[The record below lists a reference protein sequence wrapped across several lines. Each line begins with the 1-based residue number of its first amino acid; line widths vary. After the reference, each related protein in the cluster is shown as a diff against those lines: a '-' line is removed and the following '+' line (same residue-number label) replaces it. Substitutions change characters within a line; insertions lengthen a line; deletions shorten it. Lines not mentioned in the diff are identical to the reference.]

1 MSGNNKPFALIT
13 GASKGIGRS
22 LSTYIASKGYPVL
35 LVARDEK
42 LLSDLAAEITKSY
55 QVPADFLGIDLSIPG
70 SAAKVKE
77 WVVQNN
83 YETGIVINNA
93 GYAVWGRFQN
103 IPINSHLQMMQLNV
117 NTIVEMCHEFIPLLL
132 NQKSSYLMNVSSTT
146 AYQAVATLSTYAA
159 SKMFVIG
166 FTRSLRAE
174 FKNSGLSVSVL
185 SPGTTTSD
193 FMNRAG
199 MYPLEKISEKF
210 TMHPDDVAKTGI
222 DAMLAGKSEII
233 PGFLN
238 KFSAIMTRIVPKAV
252 TEKIAADIYL
262 KNLPG

>member
-1 MSGNNKPFALIT
+1 MSSAKPFALIT

-22 LSTYIASKGYPVL
+22 LSTNLASKGFPVL

-42 LLSDLAAEITKSY
+42 LLHDLAAQLK
-55 QVPADFLGIDLSIPG
+55 ADYKIESFYFPIDLSKPG
-70 SAAKVKE
+70 SAKKVKD

-83 YETGIVINNA
+83 YTTGIMINNA
-93 GYAVWGRFQN
+93 GYAVWGRFTN
-103 IPINSHLQMMQLNV
+103 ISIDDHLQMMQLNV

-132 NQKSSYLMNVSSTT
+132 KQEKSYLMNVSSTT

-166 FTRSLRAE
+166 FTRSLRTE
-174 FKNSGLSVSVL
+174 FLKSSLSVSVL

-193 FMNRAG
+193 FMNRAA
-199 MYPLEKISEKF
+199 MDPLKEISEKF
-210 TMHPDDVAKTGI
+210 TMDPDEVAKIAING
-222 DAMLAGKSEII
+222 MFAGKAEII

-238 KFSAIMTRIVPKAV
+238 KFSAVMTRLVPKKL
-252 TEKIAADIYL
+252 TENIAANIYL
-262 KNLPG
+262 KNLPE